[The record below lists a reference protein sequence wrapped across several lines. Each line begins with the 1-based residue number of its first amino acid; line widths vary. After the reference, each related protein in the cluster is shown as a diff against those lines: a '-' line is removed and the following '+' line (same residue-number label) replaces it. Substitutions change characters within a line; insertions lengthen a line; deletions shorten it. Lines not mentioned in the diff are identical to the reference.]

1 MKDIEVISWFPISCR
16 ERLPVIG
23 LVLHDS
29 TANGIT
35 IDEINLFTIISSDKI
50 NFRGKNNK
58 KRNTIGYSQKND
70 FRNDALAF

>member
-1 MKDIEVISWFPISCR
+1 MKDIEVISCFTISCR

-23 LVLHDS
+23 LVIHDS

-35 IDEINLFTIISSDKI
+35 IDEKNLFTIISSDKI
-50 NFRGKNNK
+50 NFRDKNNK

-70 FRNDALAF
+70 FRNYALAF